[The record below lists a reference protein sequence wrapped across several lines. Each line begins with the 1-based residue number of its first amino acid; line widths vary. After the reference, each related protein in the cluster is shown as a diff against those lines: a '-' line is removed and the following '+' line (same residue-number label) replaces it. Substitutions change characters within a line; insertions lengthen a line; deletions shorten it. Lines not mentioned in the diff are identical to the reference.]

1 MRRPKRLATFALPV
15 AAAMLLAACGGSSGD
30 GGDTG
35 DSGSQNSTGGS
46 FTVSGTEPEAFAPT
60 SQCYSTD
67 CSQIISLVW
76 TGLQTIDPE
85 TNETVPG
92 MAESIESEDGKVW
105 TIKLKDG
112 FTFQNGEPVDAESF
126 LRAWN
131 YTAYGPNATQL
142 GFFFSPVVGYDE
154 VSGAKPKAKEMS
166 GVKALDDLTIEVTL
180 KEPFSQWPLVMTY
193 APAFVPMAEEC
204 EADIKACNEKPIGN
218 GPYEFAEPW
227 DHNKSITLQ
236 KYADYSDDATAGNA
250 DQIQFK
256 FYGDLKTAYRDFEA
270 GNVDIVNSVDPSQ
283 EPQAKAKYSD
293 QIVQVDDGS
302 FSYIGF
308 PFYKKEYQDERI
320 RQALSMSIDRET
332 ITQQVLN
339 GSATPAQDVIPAF
352 LGGRTDACDYCTYDP
367 EEAKRL
373 WDEAGG
379 VPGNKISL
387 WFNNDGGHELWTQAV
402 ADGWKKDL
410 GVDVQF
416 KSQPFTPFLKTLD
429 TRSKVD
435 GPYRLGWL
443 PDYPSPENYLD
454 PLYGEGSTNY
464 GNWGLGNTKQAQQA
478 FVEKVAEGDAAASV
492 EEGTPAYLEAADI
505 VLKELPVMPLWFG
518 TSFVL
523 YQDNIDNVAYSP
535 FEQILLKDVTVS
547 G

>member
-15 AAAMLLAACGGSSGD
+15 AAAMLLASCGGGSSDDGD
-30 GGDTG
+30 SG
-35 DSGSQNSTGGS
+35 DSGSEGASGGS
-46 FTVSGTEPEAFAPT
+46 ITVSGTEPEAFAPT
-60 SQCYSTD
+60 SQCYSSD

-112 FTFQNGEPVDAESF
+112 FTFHNGEPVDAQSF

-131 YTAYGPNATQL
+131 YAAYGPNATQV

-166 GVKALDDLTIEVTL
+166 GLKAVDDTTIEVTL
-180 KEPFSQWPLVMTY
+180 TEAFSQWPLVMTY

-204 EADIKACNEKPIGN
+204 EKDIKACNEQPIGN

-227 DHNKSITLQ
+227 DHNKSISLQ
-236 KYADYSDDATAGNA
+236 KYADYSDEETDGNV
-250 DQIQFK
+250 DEIQFK
-256 FYGDLKTAYRDFEA
+256 FYGDLKTAFRDFEA
-270 GNVDIVNSVDPSQ
+270 GNVDIVNEVDPSQ
-283 EPQAKAKYSD
+283 EPQAKAKYGD
-293 QIVQVDDGS
+293 QIYQEDDGS
-302 FSYIGF
+302 FSYLGF
-308 PFYKKEYQDERI
+308 PFYEEQYQDPNI
-320 RQALSMSIDRET
+320 RRALSMSIDRDT
-332 ITQQVLN
+332 ITEQVLN
-339 GSATPAQDVIPAF
+339 GSSTSANDVIPEF
-352 LGGRTDACDYCTYDP
+352 LGGRDDACANCEYDP

-379 VPGNKISL
+379 VPGNKVTL

-410 GVDVQF
+410 GVDVEF

-429 TRSKVD
+429 TRKDVD

-454 PLYGEGSTNY
+454 PIYGEGSSNY
-464 GNWGLGNTKQAQQA
+464 GDWGIGNTKQARDQFLA
-478 FVEKVAEGDAAASV
+478 KIAEGDSAASV
-492 EEGTPAYLEAADI
+492 EEGTPAYLEAADV
-505 VLKELPVMPLWFG
+505 VLEELPVIPLWFG

-523 YQDNIDNVAYSP
+523 YADNIDNVVYSP
-535 FEQILLKDVTVS
+535 FDQIMLKDVTAS
-547 G
+547 